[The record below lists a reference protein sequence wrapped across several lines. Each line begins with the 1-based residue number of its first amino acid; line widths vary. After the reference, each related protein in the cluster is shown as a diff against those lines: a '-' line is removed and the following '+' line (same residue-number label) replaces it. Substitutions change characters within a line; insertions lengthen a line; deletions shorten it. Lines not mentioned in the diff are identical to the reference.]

1 MKKTM
6 LILLMLAFSASA
18 QAAIKPC
25 EELKEEIA
33 AKIDAKGVPSY
44 TLKVV
49 PIDADEAGKQVG
61 TCDGGT
67 NKIMYVRG

>member
-1 MKKTM
+1 MKKTV
-6 LILLMLAFSASA
+6 LMLSLLALAGHA
-18 QAAIKPC
+18 QAAIRPC

-44 TLKVV
+44 SLKIV
-49 PIDADEAGKQVG
+49 PIDADEPGRQVG

-67 NKIMYVRG
+67 KKIMYVRG

>member
-1 MKKTM
+1 MKKSVF
-6 LILLMLAFSASA
+6 ILPLMFFIG
-18 QAAIKPC
+18 QGHAAIKPC

-33 AKIDAKGVPSY
+33 AKIEAKGVSSY

-49 PIDADEAGKQVG
+49 PIDADEPGKEVG

-67 NKIMYVRG
+67 MKIMYVRG

>member
-1 MKKTM
+1 MKKTVLVLPFLM
-6 LILLMLAFSASA
+6 LIGHT

-33 AKIDAKGVPSY
+33 AKIESKGVQSY

-49 PIDADEAGKQVG
+49 PIDADEPGRQVG

-67 NKIMYVRG
+67 KKIMYVRG

>member
-1 MKKTM
+1 MKK
-6 LILLMLAFSASA
+6 IVLMLFMMSFVTYA
-18 QAAIKPC
+18 QAAAKPC

-44 TLKVV
+44 TLTIV
-49 PIDADEAGKQVG
+49 PINDEAEGKEVG

-67 NKIMYVRG
+67 KKIMYVRG

>member
-1 MKKTM
+1 MKK
-6 LILLMLAFSASA
+6 IILMLFILAVAIPA

-25 EELKEEIA
+25 EELKQEIA

-44 TLKVV
+44 TLKIV
-49 PIDADEAGKQVG
+49 PIDAEEDGRVVG

-67 NKIMYVRG
+67 NKIIYIRG

>member
-6 LILLMLAFSASA
+6 LTLSMLALCASA

-44 TLKVV
+44 SLKVV
-49 PIDADEAGKQVG
+49 PIDADEPGREVG

-67 NKIMYVRG
+67 KKIMYVRG

>member
-6 LILLMLAFSASA
+6 LILSMLAFCASA

-44 TLKVV
+44 SLKVV
-49 PIDADEAGKQVG
+49 PIDADEPGRQVG

-67 NKIMYVRG
+67 KKIIYVRG

>member
-1 MKKTM
+1 MKKIM
-6 LILLMLAFSASA
+6 LILSVLALSTSA
-18 QAAIKPC
+18 QAEIKPC
-25 EELKEEIA
+25 EQLKEEIA

-49 PIDADEAGKQVG
+49 PIDADEEGRQVG

-67 NKIMYVRG
+67 KKIMYVRG

>member
-1 MKKTM
+1 MKKTV
-6 LILLMLAFSASA
+6 LMLSLLALAGHA
-18 QAAIKPC
+18 QTAIRPC

-44 TLKVV
+44 SLKIV
-49 PIDADEAGKQVG
+49 PIDADEPGRQVG

-67 NKIMYVRG
+67 KKIMYVRG